1 MIWITYDRDRQGL
14 GEILLAKF
22 REKDVVAGKSMSGAV
37 TLKQTIN
44 KLDKPKLVSA
54 NWDAALTNDIVML
67 RLVNICQSGQP
78 EYSVVQQTLISTSP
92 P

>member
-22 REKDVVAGKSMSGAV
+22 REKDVVAGKSISGAV

-44 KLDKPKLVSA
+44 KLDKPKLISA

-67 RLVNICQSGQP
+67 RLVNICQSGQR
-78 EYSVVQQTLISTSP
+78 STPSSNRL
-92 P
+92 